1 MIWSLNTALRAL
13 SLGGLKGSAS
23 FSKLVARIE
32 DCDTPVE
39 GALAIREA
47 ALGVAV
53 CSTGLLIRGRTVA
66 VGAVLLS
73 SFPLNG
79 AMLGGLSDKVGDG
92 SVEDFGEETGLDLT
106 GDVGLAGGGGLLDS
120 GEMGEGFLGSVAVD
134 GLAIT
139 SVGLAV
145 VRGRVGLG
153 VEVVGAVVG
162 GVEADIFGCESM
174 CVNGD
179 TVTVLTALTG
189 ASLLVDLRKA
199 DCKGFTLDVAAV
211 GVGVVVVA
219 FLYTKD
225 EGLDGGRFQPWL
237 SEVRAGA
244 SLALAALIEP
254 EDREAARE
262 ASLLATL
269 AVEKLELWGKA
280 PNASL
285 GLFLTS

>member
-32 DCDTPVE
+32 DWDTPVE
-39 GALAIREA
+39 GAFAISEA
-47 ALGVAV
+47 ALGVAI

-106 GDVGLAGGGGLLDS
+106 GDVGLAVGGGLLDS
-120 GEMGEGFLGSVAVD
+120 GVIGEGFLGSVAVD

-139 SVGLAV
+139 SVGLAEV
-145 VRGRVGLG
+145 GGRVGLV

-179 TVTVLTALTG
+179 TVTVLTALAG
-189 ASLLVDLRKA
+189 ASLLADFRKA
-199 DCKGFTLDVAAV
+199 DCEGFTLDVTAV
-211 GVGVVVVA
+211 GAGVVVVA

-225 EGLDGGRFQPWL
+225 EGLDGGRFQPGL

-269 AVEKLELWGKA
+269 AVEKLEL
-280 PNASL
+280 
-285 GLFLTS
+285 

>member
-1 MIWSLNTALRAL
+1 MIGGLLGLVGEGRMIWSLNTALRAL
-13 SLGGLKGSAS
+13 SLGGLKGSVS

-120 GEMGEGFLGSVAVD
+120 EMGEGFLGSVAVD

-139 SVGLAV
+139 NVGLAV
-145 VRGRVGLG
+145 VGGRVGLV

-162 GVEADIFGCESM
+162 GVEADI
-174 CVNGD
+174 
-179 TVTVLTALTG
+179 
-189 ASLLVDLRKA
+189 
-199 DCKGFTLDVAAV
+199 V
-211 GVGVVVVA
+211 G
-219 FLYTKD
+219 
-225 EGLDGGRFQPWL
+225 
-237 SEVRAGA
+237 
-244 SLALAALIEP
+244 
-254 EDREAARE
+254 
-262 ASLLATL
+262 
-269 AVEKLELWGKA
+269 
-280 PNASL
+280 
-285 GLFLTS
+285 